1 MEFVVK
7 ENIKLAQEIQQI
19 EDNRVVQDIQ
29 KIVRKKYEIFKTD
42 NAHLDALT
50 GSNAKT
56 NAQLRSFPA
65 YLWARGGKEL
75 FKRFTLAEAYREVAG
90 SSFTELDEQGSLYKA
105 MVLSFKNKEEFPTD
119 ELKFSKDGWD
129 QFMEH
134 SRCYKRLYI
143 DAFTATRQCEILS
156 KIRDPQDPLE
166 EVAEKAVFTCYYS
179 WAKNGKSFEP
189 PQNSLG

>member
-7 ENIKLAQEIQQI
+7 ENIKLAQEIQEI

-65 YLWARGGKEL
+65 YLWARGGKEV
-75 FKRFTLAEAYREVAG
+75 FKRFTLAEAYREVTG
-90 SSFTELDEQGSLYKA
+90 SSFPELDEQGSLYKA

-119 ELKFSKDGWD
+119 ELKFSKYNWD

-134 SRCYKRLYI
+134 SICYKRQYI
-143 DAFTATRQCEILS
+143 DAFIATCQCEVLS

-166 EVAEKAVFTCYYS
+166 EAAEKAIFTCYYS
-179 WAKNGKSFEP
+179 YTKSGRSFD
-189 PQNSLG
+189 